1 MERQAFARVYR
12 IGQTKVVQKA
22 KLVATGSMDE
32 TILTMQATKRDTIEA
47 AVGAKNMHPKHSEIC
62 DALYQDGQI
71 DEELL
76 TRLRDLSDDEDDGAD
91 DDGGDSDSGSDE
103 DDDDDDDNDYDG
115 GEDGDSDYDNGDDD
129 GDDLDTKAG
138 SHDSYHSS
146 GEARDEGEDAELD
159 PGSDEE

>member
-32 TILTMQATKRDTIEA
+32 TILTMQVTKRDTIES

-91 DDGGDSDSGSDE
+91 DDGGDSDSES
-103 DDDDDDDNDYDG
+103 DDDDDDDDD
-115 GEDGDSDYDNGDDD
+115 DDSDYDDGDDD
-129 GDDLDTKAG
+129 GDDLDIKAC
-138 SHDSYHSS
+138 SDDSSHSS
-146 GEARDEGEDAELD
+146 GEARDEGEDANLD

>member
-62 DALYQDGQI
+62 DALYQDGRI

-76 TRLRDLSDDEDDGAD
+76 TRLRDLSDDEDDGAGDDCGGSDSESDD
-91 DDGGDSDSGSDE
+91 DDG
-103 DDDDDDDNDYDG
+103 G
-115 GEDGDSDYDNGDDD
+115 GEDGDSDYDDGDDD

-138 SHDSYHSS
+138 SDDSYHSS
-146 GEARDEGEDAELD
+146 GEAHDEGEDAELD
-159 PGSDEE
+159 PDSDEE